1 MDPELL
7 RQKIAFQ
14 KHAATTV
21 AVQNK
26 PSAAASSH
34 TTYSSEA
41 AKAKKKK
48 ASGPTQNLSKLPDFD
63 NFASNSNA
71 ISNATNFSTMAKIV
85 DYMKKRHLSQQQWPL
100 TLKEVLDELQ
110 LYDLGKRNIAFL
122 QEALPN
128 NPRLMMEPN
137 PDGDPTMNKFAFRPP
152 YKIKGKT
159 SLVAVARKH
168 YQDGKGGILVS
179 DLAECVANYDALLQQ
194 VAADVIVVPT
204 QVNKKK
210 DRVVFYNDKDFTFPE
225 LEDDFKAL
233 WRNVSVD
240 HLDEKKIEE
249 YLQKKGLDA
258 MKDLTPKVRMQAPL
272 KRKAAKRRHN
282 QKVQN
287 DHMEG
292 VLEDY
297 E

>member
-7 RQKIAFQ
+7 RQQKAFQ

-26 PSAAASSH
+26 PSASSNSH

-48 ASGPTQNLSKLPDFD
+48 TAGLSQNLSKIPDFD
-63 NFASNSNA
+63 NFTSNSNA
-71 ISNATNFSTMAKIV
+71 LSNATNFSTMAKIV
-85 DYMKKRHLSQQQWPL
+85 DYMKKRHLNQQQWPL
-100 TLKEVLDELQ
+100 TLQEILDELQ
-110 LYDLGKRNIAFL
+110 IYDLQKRSLAFL

-128 NPRLMMEPN
+128 NPRLIME
-137 PDGDPTMNKFAFRPP
+137 GDKFAFRPP

-168 YQDGKGGILVS
+168 HQDGKGGILVS
-179 DLAECVANYDALLQQ
+179 DLAECVANCDGMLGQ
-194 VAADVIVVPT
+194 VVADVIVVPT
-204 QVNKKK
+204 MVNKKK
-210 DRVVFYNDKDFTFPE
+210 DRVVFFNDNEYTFPE
-225 LEDDFKAL
+225 LEDSFKQL
-233 WRNVSVD
+233 WRQVSVD

-258 MKDLTPKVRMQAPL
+258 MKDLTPKVRMQAPQ

-287 DHMEG
+287 EHMDG

>member
-7 RQKIAFQ
+7 RQQKAFQ
-14 KHAATTV
+14 RHAATTV

-26 PSAAASSH
+26 PSASANSH

-48 ASGPTQNLSKLPDFD
+48 ASGPTQNLSKIPDFD
-63 NFASNSNA
+63 NYTNANA

-85 DYMKKRHLSQQQWPL
+85 DYMKKRHLNQQPWAL
-100 TLKEVLDELQ
+100 TLQEILDELQ
-110 LYDLGKRNIAFL
+110 IYDLPKRSEAFL
-122 QEALPN
+122 REALPK
-128 NPRLMMEPN
+128 NPRLIAEN
-137 PDGDPTMNKFAFRPP
+137 DKFAFRPP

-159 SLVAVARKH
+159 SLVAVLKKH

-179 DLAECVANYDALLQQ
+179 DLAECVANYDALLTQ
-194 VAADVIVVPT
+194 VAAEVIVLPT

-210 DRVVFYNDKDFTFPE
+210 DRVVFYNDREFMFPE
-225 LEDDFKAL
+225 LEDDFKQI
-233 WRNVSVD
+233 WRLVSVD

-258 MKDLTPKVRMQAPL
+258 MKDLTPKPRMQSQQ
-272 KRKAAKRRHN
+272 KRKAVKRRLN

-287 DHMEG
+287 EHMDG